1 MSIDCVNLLKGN
13 TARMTAMFVFWAFFG
28 GHQDSEQL
36 ASGSFGVVFLAKD
49 KKTNQQALPR
59 RMPWQ
64 RHSDMVSLDG

>member
-49 KKTNQQALPR
+49 KKTNQQALP
-59 RMPWQ
+59 PSENALAKAKIW
-64 RHSDMVSLDG
+64 SKDG

>member
-1 MSIDCVNLLKGN
+1 
-13 TARMTAMFVFWAFFG
+13 MFVFWAFFR